1 MTENLTLEQDLIQQL
16 VEIEDDLELLEAYST
31 NSVCP
36 GICTTPGCG
45 YSCETEPDQT
55 ERYYE
60 LCKKGTVK
68 SAMILAGII

>member
-16 VEIEDDLELLEAYST
+16 VEIEDDLEAYST

-45 YSCETEPDQT
+45 YSCETEG
-55 ERYYE
+55 YCE